1 MVKIGRNDP
10 CPCGSGK
17 KYKMCCLTDM
27 VKNDRILRSAAQ
39 VNTQEELVALMNQPI
54 KIYQFRVT
62 LDSIGFQEP
71 SGTVYRNIEIEGDD
85 TLYDLHLQIQDAF
98 GWDNDHLF
106 SYYMSNRIGDESS
119 EYSGNPIGGDPSSI
133 GAEPSG
139 TAAKTEIRNLK
150 LRKGKHFKYLFD
162 YGDRLIHTIEV
173 LGKYNRGDKKTE
185 AYPRITEKAGDPP
198 PQYDYSEE

>member
-1 MVKIGRNDP
+1 MIKIGRNDP

-27 VKNDRILRSAAQ
+27 IKKERILRSAAQ
-39 VNTQEELVALMNQPI
+39 VNTQEELVALLNQPI
-54 KIYQFRVT
+54 KIYRLRVT
-62 LDSIGFQEP
+62 LDSIRLQEP

-106 SYYMSNRIGDESS
+106 SFYMSNRIRDENS
-119 EYSGNPIGGDPSSI
+119 EYSGNPLGGEPSSI
-133 GAEPSG
+133 ETEPIG
-139 TAAKTEIRNLK
+139 TAANTEIRNLR

-173 LGKYNRGDKKTE
+173 LGKYNRGDEENE
-185 AYPRITEKAGDPP
+185 AYPRITEKAGDPS
-198 PQYDYSEE
+198 PQYDYNEE

>member
-17 KYKMCCLTDM
+17 KYKMYCLTDM
-27 VKNDRILRSAAQ
+27 IKNDRILRSAAQ
-39 VNTQEELVALMNQPI
+39 VNTQEELVALLNQPI

-62 LDSIGFQEP
+62 LDFIRLQEP
-71 SGTVYRNIEIEGDD
+71 SGTVYRSIEIEGDD

-106 SYYMSNRIGDESS
+106 SFYMSNRIGDESS

-139 TAAKTEIRNLK
+139 TAAKTEIRNLR

-173 LGKYNRGDKKTE
+173 LGKYNRGDEKNE